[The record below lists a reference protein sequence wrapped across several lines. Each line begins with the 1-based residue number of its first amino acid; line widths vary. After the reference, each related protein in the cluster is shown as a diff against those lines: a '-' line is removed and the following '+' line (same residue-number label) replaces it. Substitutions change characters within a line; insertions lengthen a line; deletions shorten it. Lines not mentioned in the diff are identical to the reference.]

1 MKLKQYLFFL
11 LMTMF
16 GIVPLAA
23 QDTPRLVVVP
33 FNPINVSLQEADAVS
48 AAFEAALVRTG
59 SYSVVGRGEITA
71 FLQSR
76 DLGLFDCTSDR
87 CTGDLALALSA
98 AHLVRGNLTSGE
110 GNFVLKV
117 KVVEVTSGRPLYLD
131 TLSARSL
138 EQLRQSMEFF
148 VFKLAGL
155 TVMVG
160 NEERIARELGEV
172 FVETIPARAEIFV
185 NGVRMGISPDLM
197 RRVPLGRVRISAQF
211 GLLYGEKT
219 VDITKSLQQVRLELA
234 EKPGSLQVS
243 GGPNLDAYLDGNR
256 LGPAGGAGFSGLV
269 PGVHALELKGQGLY
283 WQDDVVIKA
292 NERAVITAQPRP
304 YGIIQYELPTG
315 AAAEV
320 RGEGIREVVTGYGT
334 LPVPVGGYSAMVS
347 GKNYETV
354 EGVTFSVTKEAR
366 TLLRPDLQFSKS
378 YELEQFSRRIE
389 EADRTIGFGYRLT
402 SGDILKLKELRKA
415 IGESRHGFPELVTR
429 AESLIQRA
437 EAIVAAENGA
447 VTPAAVDPTRQ
458 DRESSLTELLARKQQ
473 LELQMEGRRLQGKR
487 RITGG
492 WVSFGLGLA
501 SGGLAGLFSYLSDTA
516 YEAYARSI
524 LWEEAQAK
532 QNEVKLW
539 DISTIAAL
547 SASGVCLVISS
558 VLWISGPPTRQLRR
572 ELEAVE
578 QQIQNL
584 GTEPR

>member
-1 MKLKQYLFFL
+1 
-11 LMTMF
+11 
-16 GIVPLAA
+16 
-23 QDTPRLVVVP
+23 
-33 FNPINVSLQEADAVS
+33 
-48 AAFEAALVRTG
+48 
-59 SYSVVGRGEITA
+59 
-71 FLQSR
+71 
-76 DLGLFDCTSDR
+76 
-87 CTGDLALALSA
+87 
-98 AHLVRGNLTSGE
+98 
-110 GNFVLKV
+110 
-117 KVVEVTSGRPLYLD
+117 
-131 TLSARSL
+131 
-138 EQLRQSMEFF
+138 
-148 VFKLAGL
+148 
-155 TVMVG
+155 
-160 NEERIARELGEV
+160 
-172 FVETIPARAEIFV
+172 
-185 NGVRMGISPDLM
+185 
-197 RRVPLGRVRISAQF
+197 
-211 GLLYGEKT
+211 
-219 VDITKSLQQVRLELA
+219 
-234 EKPGSLQVS
+234 
-243 GGPNLDAYLDGNR
+243 
-256 LGPAGGAGFSGLV
+256 
-269 PGVHALELKGQGLY
+269 
-283 WQDDVVIKA
+283 VIKA

-334 LPVPVGGYSAMVS
+334 LPVRVGGYSAMVS

-429 AESLIQRA
+429 AESLIERA
-437 EAIVAAENGA
+437 EAIVAAENGT
-447 VTPAAVDPTRQ
+447 VPPAAVDPTRQ
-458 DRESSLTELLARKQQ
+458 DRERSLTEFLARKQQ
-473 LELQMEGRRLQGKR
+473 LELQLESRRLQGKR

-547 SASGVCLVISS
+547 SASGVCLLVSS